1 MSALTPASTAT
12 DRAAT
17 DREKQLY
24 GELSI
29 IEADIAAIEE
39 DYAATYPA
47 GNVLIGYEGWVQRA
61 LARVAQPLPRFA
73 PAAARFTAAVTV
85 SLPQLH

>member
-1 MSALTPASTAT
+1 MSSAAASISPAPSALTPA
-12 DRAAT
+12 AAA

-47 GNVLIGYEGWVQRA
+47 GNVLIGYEG
-61 LARVAQPLPRFA
+61 
-73 PAAARFTAAVTV
+73 
-85 SLPQLH
+85 